1 MTREEVKVM
10 LTILKTAYPN
20 AYKNMSK
27 ESALKTVELY
37 HNRFEG
43 YSSDLVVQALNLYVD
58 ENEYPPTVAG
68 IKKYIT
74 LIKGGDDY
82 EQMFN
87 ELWSAI
93 CGNKKFEDLCPQNQ
107 RYIQSQRALDDLGQS
122 DSTIREVVH
131 GQYLKRIGTICDEQR
146 AQKIVENTLG
156 STRLAQ
162 LQGKVMMIGKEI

>member
-1 MTREEVKVM
+1 MTKNEVIMM
-10 LTILKTAYPN
+10 LEVLNRAYPRSFG
-20 AYKNMSK
+20 NMTD
-27 ESALKTVELY
+27 EDMAGTVDFY
-37 HNRFEG
+37 YNRFK
-43 YSSDLVVQALNLYVD
+43 DLPCDVVTQALDMYVD

-93 CGNKKFEDLCPQNQ
+93 CGNKRFEDLCPQNQ
-107 RYIQSQRALDDLGQS
+107 RYIQSQKTLDDLGQS
-122 DSTIREVVH
+122 SDTIREVVH
-131 GQYLKRIGTICDEQR
+131 GQYLKRIGNICDEQR

-162 LQGKVMMIGKEI
+162 LQGKVLMIGKEI